1 MRAASGNRNPWPCDR
16 ASCRSWTSPLFLH
29 ATMHSSLFIGS
40 NLRQRHGVPANR
52 GLNFPN
58 SNFKQRRHTSA
69 MATATVAPLPPRSG
83 GGGGGGGGGLCKT
96 QNTGKAHET
105 A

>member
-1 MRAASGNRNPWPCDR
+1 MRAASGNRKPWPRDR

-69 MATATVAPLPPRSG
+69 MATATVAPLPREAAG
-83 GGGGGGGGGLCKT
+83 GGGGGGGGAGA
-96 QNTGKAHET
+96 AHPPQ
-105 A
+105 AP